1 MGAQNSIL
9 LPLQELSSVDVA
21 EYVKDLRSTGP
32 MQMPSKQVASM
43 EHSWLTSL
51 TKETFEET
59 LDSLEVNNRLHRRK
73 LERVLSKTL
82 SDQKDQYSKFGCLT
96 DTECSLFSF
105 DLDDSS
111 STRLSSRTTSRM
123 SDTQI
128 RLQADNR
135 TTSNTSIV
143 SSDSS
148 QRRSTH
154 SERGHRKTTPDI
166 PTDMA
171 MQSTSSTSAAS
182 SQRGSTHSRRGHRKT
197 TLDVSIEMVMQ
208 CALVAKEI
216 DDLDSTSPPMLVPA
230 VLTAALAV
238 QAEENHNL
246 QQEILELET
255 EREIHSPPEGMVAIV
270 LTDIEGST
278 SLWESN
284 PQAMKEAPSM
294 HDTIQRETREKHL
307 GYEIDTGMRC

>member
-21 EYVKDLRSTGP
+21 EYVKDLGEKFWPYADAIKTGG
-32 MQMPSKQVASM
+32 VNGAF
-43 EHSWLTSL
+43 LTSL

-73 LERVLSKTL
+73 LERVLTKIL
-82 SDQKDQYSKFGCLT
+82 SDQKDQYSKLGCFTT

-128 RLQADNR
+128 RLQADNS
-135 TTSNTSIV
+135 TTSNKPSV

-154 SERGHRKTTPDI
+154 SRTGASQDHSGHL
-166 PTDMA
+166 
-171 MQSTSSTSAAS
+171 
-182 SQRGSTHSRRGHRKT
+182 H
-197 TLDVSIEMVMQ
+197 
-208 CALVAKEI
+208 
-216 DDLDSTSPPMLVPA
+216 
-230 VLTAALAV
+230 
-238 QAEENHNL
+238 
-246 QQEILELET
+246 
-255 EREIHSPPEGMVAIV
+255 
-270 LTDIEGST
+270 
-278 SLWESN
+278 
-284 PQAMKEAPSM
+284 
-294 HDTIQRETREKHL
+294 
-307 GYEIDTGMRC
+307 